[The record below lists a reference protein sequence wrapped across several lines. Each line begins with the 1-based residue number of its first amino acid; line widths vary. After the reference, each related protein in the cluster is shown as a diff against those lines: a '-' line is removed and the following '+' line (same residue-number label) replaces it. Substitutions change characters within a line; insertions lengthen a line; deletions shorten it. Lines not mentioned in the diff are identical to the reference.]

1 MNSSMYLVL
10 IESCCFY
17 ERQHDSTEFNRLVRK
32 TEHSAQNLFFT
43 GTVRTKVRGRDL
55 LGNSDQLQEQK

>member
-10 IESCCFY
+10 IDTCYFN

-32 TEHSAQNLFFT
+32 LRI
-43 GTVRTKVRGRDL
+43 VRKTYFL
-55 LGNSDQLQEQK
+55 LVE